1 MIRHSA
7 IAVGYGV
14 LGAAL
19 VLLGL
24 YIYLLESRSDLRVWH
39 LAELDA
45 EYRADDAADIGS
57 FADYQRLEQRL
68 FNQLQEQV
76 YARVQPSADRI
87 LDRYNSQSP
96 LDPAGHPINY
106 NRSFQLPVDDPI
118 VGKQRLPFEL
128 NLVTN
133 QTASGDHLVARIKA
147 PGAINLV
154 DYPLD
159 LRWPREIFSLSHVSI
174 PFPPDD
180 VLYGGRP
187 DVVDDPRWITLGS
200 VSIRGEHRVLQI
212 PDSYFVRLRYN
223 PFFSYL
229 QRRMIE
235 FLGLAREPVN
245 PTRTPAG

>member
-87 LDRYNSQSP
+87 LDRYN
-96 LDPAGHPINY
+96 
-106 NRSFQLPVDDPI
+106 
-118 VGKQRLPFEL
+118 
-128 NLVTN
+128 
-133 QTASGDHLVARIKA
+133 
-147 PGAINLV
+147 
-154 DYPLD
+154 
-159 LRWPREIFSLSHVSI
+159 
-174 PFPPDD
+174 
-180 VLYGGRP
+180 
-187 DVVDDPRWITLGS
+187 
-200 VSIRGEHRVLQI
+200 
-212 PDSYFVRLRYN
+212 